1 MLEENVIMSSSE
13 AKIER
18 NTNLLELSREMCAA
32 FEAEYHEATA
42 GRNEELELLAV
53 VRKMV

>member
-32 FEAEYHEATA
+32 FEAEYPEATA

-53 VRKMV
+53 VRRMV

>member
-18 NTNLLELSREMCAA
+18 NTNLLALSREMCAA

-53 VRKMV
+53 VRRMV

>member
-13 AKIER
+13 DKISR
-18 NTNLLELSREMCAA
+18 NTNLLDLSRKMCAA
-32 FEAEYHEATA
+32 FEEEYHEATA

>member
-13 AKIER
+13 AKIAR
-18 NTNLLELSREMCAA
+18 NTNLLALSREMCAA

>member
-53 VRKMV
+53 VRRMV

>member
-13 AKIER
+13 GKISR
-18 NTNLLELSREMCAA
+18 NTNLLALSKEMCAA

>member
-13 AKIER
+13 DKILR
-18 NTNLLELSREMCAA
+18 NTNLLNLSVEMCAA

>member
-18 NTNLLELSREMCAA
+18 NTNLLALSKEMCAA